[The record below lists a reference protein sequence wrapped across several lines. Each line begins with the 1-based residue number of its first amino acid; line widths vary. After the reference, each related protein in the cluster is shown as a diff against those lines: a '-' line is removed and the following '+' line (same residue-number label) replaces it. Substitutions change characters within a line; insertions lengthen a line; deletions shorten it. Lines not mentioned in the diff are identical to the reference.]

1 MENIETGYYKLY
13 FYIFYEQ
20 TFKEYFFIIY
30 ELKRQFMLVDGDDH
44 FITLRTEPTLVKIK
58 LSLHNQNEI
67 WFNTENFDTLKIR
80 VKESAH
86 QNEDFIDT
94 K

>member
-1 MENIETGYYKLY
+1 MENIETGYCKLY

-20 TFKEYFFIIY
+20 IFKQFFLSLY
-30 ELKRQFMLVDGDDH
+30 EIKRQFMLIDGNDH

-58 LSLHNQNEI
+58 LSIHNQNEI
-67 WFNTENFDTLKIR
+67 WFDTQNFDTLKIR
-80 VKESAH
+80 VKENAH
-86 QNEDFIDT
+86 QNEDLIDT

>member
-1 MENIETGYYKLY
+1 
-13 FYIFYEQ
+13 
-20 TFKEYFFIIY
+20 
-30 ELKRQFMLVDGDDH
+30 MLIDGNNH

-80 VKESAH
+80 VKESPH
-86 QNEDFIDT
+86 RNEDFIDL